1 MTDAPQQPRKVLVIG
16 SGPII
21 IGQAAE
27 FDYAGTQACKAL
39 REEGV
44 VTVLVN
50 SNPATIMTDRDV
62 ADRVYIEPLTVPVL
76 ERIIAQER
84 PDGVLPT
91 LGGQTGLNLAVALAD
106 AGVLDRYD
114 VRLLGTPLET
124 IRKAEDRDFFRQFLT
139 DIGEPMPPNHTVFTM
154 AEAQAY
160 KAEVGLPLVV
170 RPAYTLGGTGGG
182 IANTEEE
189 FRATVES
196 GLAASPITQVL
207 LERSLVGWKEIE
219 YEVIRDGADNCIT
232 VCNMENLDPMGAHTG
247 DSIVVAP
254 SQTLTD
260 KEYQMLRTAS
270 LKIIRGLGIEGG
282 CNIQLA
288 LRPHPDAMRNRPSDW
303 DADSDYYVIE
313 VNPRVSRSSALA
325 SKATGYPIAR
335 VSAKIAVGRRLD
347 EIPNEVTGSTGAA
360 FEPALDYCV
369 VKIPRWPFDKFPDGD
384 RHVTTQ
390 MKATGEVMAIDRSFE
405 AALQKATRALEQ
417 SNSSLLWEAQEW
429 RSLSIRDGYQ
439 HLLDTLPLD
448 PNDLRLWALTAALRR
463 GVSRDLL
470 VGHTSIDPWFI
481 AALERIV
488 DQERRLLGNPLT
500 PPLLLASKRLG
511 FSDVEISTLS
521 GLLPEQVRQ
530 LRLQHGIKPVFKMVD
545 TCAAEFEA
553 ATPYY
558 YSSYDTENEAP
569 PLEGPK
575 AIVIGSGPIR
585 IGQGIEFD
593 YCSVHAA
600 WALSQEGVSSIMV
613 NSNPETVSTDFDTS
627 DRLYFE
633 PLDEE
638 AVRDIIDNETTD
650 DDPPPSLVQFGGQTA
665 INLSQSLAA
674 VGLPI
679 LGSSAEAIDIA
690 SDRQKFERFLVNLGV
705 PQPPGGTVQSVDQAL
720 RVAQRIGYPVVV
732 RPSYVLGGR
741 AMEIVRN
748 ATELIRYLT
757 IATEVTPEREVLVDH
772 YMEGRECEVDAICDG
787 ERVLIPGIMEHV
799 ERAGVHSGDS
809 MAIYPGLNLTEA
821 EVDTLVDYTTR
832 IGLALGVRG
841 LMNIQFVLQGGNAY
855 RSPSVSPSDEA
866 NDTTVYVLEVN
877 PRGSRTIPFIS
888 KVTGVPVANLAT
900 RVMLGGKLSDMGYA
914 GGLWPRQKL
923 VGIKAPVFSMSKLVG
938 VDWYM
943 GPEMKSTGEVMGIDR
958 DFTGALTKALQA
970 ASIDLSPGMGVLLS
984 ISDQSKAD
992 SLPLIR
998 GLADAGCRLYATE
1011 GTAAMITAMDLPVT
1025 TITKRIGQGSP
1036 DVLDVINDG
1045 TVGAVVNT
1053 LSGDSSV
1060 MRDGFYI
1067 RRAAVERRIPCFTS
1081 LDTARAAMESMLT
1094 GVDNFSVLT
1103 TDEYLAMSG

>member
-1 MTDAPQQPRKVLVIG
+1 QQPRKVLVIG

-160 KAEVGLPLVV
+160 KAEAGLPLVV

-189 FRATVES
+189 FLATVES

-288 LRPHPDAMRNRPSDW
+288 LRPHPD
-303 DADSDYYVIE
+303 DYYVIE

-417 SNSSLLWEAQEW
+417 SNSSLLC
-429 RSLSIRDGYQ
+429 LSIRDGYQ

-463 GVSRDLL
+463 GVSRDQL

-821 EVDTLVDYTTR
+821 EVNTLVDYTTR

-841 LMNIQFVLQGGNAY
+841 LMNIQFVLQGGNA
-855 RSPSVSPSDEA
+855 
-866 NDTTVYVLEVN
+866 YVLEVN